1 MREEKTKTEK
11 RVTLKDIAREAGV
24 SISAVSFAL
33 NNKGALNPK
42 TKSKILKI
50 AQKLGYIP
58 ESKRF
63 SKKSYTIGLVI
74 SDVTNPF
81 YPAVIRGVESVMLK
95 HGYSIFLCNTDY
107 DPDLGC
113 TSVKRFIDRHVD
125 GVIIMTNRLDDSV
138 IDLLKLHEIPVVVF
152 DRSIE
157 GLDVSGLLVDF
168 QSGISEAVTH
178 LVNLGHTDIAIITG
192 PQDLET
198 AQARLRAFRIA
209 LNRYHIPLRKDRI
222 IEGDFKMRSGE
233 EAMKKILNMNPRP
246 TAVFASN
253 DMMAIG
259 ALREAI
265 NQGLKVPQDIS
276 IVGLD
281 DIIIASYVNPPLTT
295 VVFPQHEVGS
305 RAAELLLRFMEKG
318 EKMVSYIQTYLV
330 VRNSTGPAPR

>member
-1 MREEKTKTEK
+1 MRKEKSKFERK
-11 RVTLKDIAREAGV
+11 VTLKDIAREAGV

-42 TKSKILKI
+42 TKSKILRI
-50 AQKLGYIP
+50 AQELGYKP
-58 ESKRF
+58 EREV
-63 SKKSYTIGLVI
+63 KKTYTIGLVI

-81 YPAVIRGVESVMLK
+81 YPAVIRGVESVILK
-95 HGYSIFLCNTDY
+95 HGYSLFLCNTDY

-152 DRSIE
+152 DRNVE
-157 GLDVSGLLVDF
+157 GLDVSALLVDF

-192 PQDLET
+192 PLDLET
-198 AQARLRAFRIA
+198 AQARLRAFKIA
-209 LNRYHIPLRKDRI
+209 LSKYGLELRKDRI
-222 IEGDFKMRSGE
+222 FEGDFKMKSGE
-233 EAMKKILNMNPRP
+233 DAMKKILQLDPRP

-265 NQGLKVPQDIS
+265 NQGVRVPKDIS

-305 RAAELLLRFMEKG
+305 KAAELLLRLMEKG
-318 EKMVSYIQTYLV
+318 EKMVSYIHTYLV
-330 VRNSTGPAPR
+330 VRGSTGPVNKL

>member
-1 MREEKTKTEK
+1 MRKEKSKFERK
-11 RVTLKDIAREAGV
+11 VTLKDIAREAGV

-42 TKSKILKI
+42 TKSKILRI
-50 AQKLGYIP
+50 AQELGYKP
-58 ESKRF
+58 EREV
-63 SKKSYTIGLVI
+63 KKTYTIGLVI

-81 YPAVIRGVESVMLK
+81 YPAVIRGVESVILK
-95 HGYSIFLCNTDY
+95 HGYSLFLCNTDY

-152 DRSIE
+152 DRNVE
-157 GLDVSGLLVDF
+157 GLDVSALLVDF

-192 PQDLET
+192 PLDLET
-198 AQARLRAFRIA
+198 AQARLRAFKIA
-209 LNRYHIPLRKDRI
+209 LSKYGLELRKDRI
-222 IEGDFKMRSGE
+222 FEGDFKMKSGE
-233 EAMKKILNMNPRP
+233 DAMKKILQLDPRP

-265 NQGLKVPQDIS
+265 NQGVRVPKDIS

-295 VVFPQHEVGS
+295 VVFPQHEVGGK
-305 RAAELLLRFMEKG
+305 AAELLLRLMEKG
-318 EKMVSYIQTYLV
+318 EKMVSYIHTYLV
-330 VRNSTGPAPR
+330 VRGSTGPVNKL

>member
-1 MREEKTKTEK
+1 MKEEKIKIGK
-11 RVTLKDIAREAGV
+11 KVTLKDIAREAGV
-24 SISAVSFAL
+24 SVSAVSFAL

-50 AQKLGYIP
+50 AHKLGYIP
-58 ESKRF
+58 ESKRHP
-63 SKKSYTIGLVI
+63 KKSYTVGLVI

-113 TSVKRFIDRHVD
+113 TSIKRFIDRHID
-125 GVIIMTNRLDDSV
+125 GVIVMTNRLEDSV

-198 AQARLRAFRIA
+198 AQARLRAFKIA
-209 LNRYHIPLRKDRI
+209 LSKYGLSLRKDRI
-222 IEGDFKMRSGE
+222 FEGDFKMKSGE
-233 EAMKKILNMNPRP
+233 EAMKKILNIKPRP

-259 ALREAI
+259 ALREAT
-265 NQGLKVPQDIS
+265 NQGIRVPQDIS

-281 DIIIASYVNPPLTT
+281 DIIIASYVSPPLTT

-305 RAAELLLRFMEKG
+305 KSAELLLRLMEKG
-318 EKMVSYIQTYLV
+318 ERVVSYIHTYLV
-330 VRNSTGPAPR
+330 VRKSTGPAPR

>member
-1 MREEKTKTEK
+1 MKEERVKIGKK
-11 RVTLKDIAREAGV
+11 VTLKDIAREAGV
-24 SISAVSFAL
+24 SVSAVSFAL

-42 TKSKILKI
+42 TKQKILKI

-58 ESKRF
+58 EPRKEG
-63 SKKSYTIGLVI
+63 KKSYTIGLVI

-95 HGYSIFLCNTDY
+95 YGYSIFLCNTDY
-107 DPDLGC
+107 DPDLGG
-113 TSVKRFIDRHVD
+113 TSIRRFIDRHVD
-125 GVIIMTNRLDDSV
+125 GVIIMTNRLDDTF
-138 IDLLKLHEIPVVVF
+138 IELLKLNEIPVVVF
-152 DRSIE
+152 DRNIE

-198 AQARLRAFRIA
+198 AQARLRAFKIA
-209 LNRYHIPLRKDRI
+209 LNRYQIPLRKDRI
-222 IEGDFKMRSGE
+222 IEGDFKMKSGE
-233 EAMKKILNMNPRP
+233 EAMKKILKFDPRP

-265 NQGLKVPQDIS
+265 NQGIKVPQDIS

-281 DIIIASYVNPPLTT
+281 DIIIASYVSPPLTT
-295 VVFPQHEVGS
+295 VVFPQHEVGAK
-305 RAAELLLRFMEKG
+305 AAELLLRLMEKG
-318 EKMVSYIQTYLV
+318 EKMVSYIHTYLV
-330 VRNSTGPAPR
+330 VRGSTGPAPR